1 MVLWAWLYI
10 YNYICTSQVISPP
23 LQRGHYPFFTFS
35 DDRESSVV
43 APPSSTFTI
52 SMRRQSDTM
61 DFDSGNPGNSDDEFV
76 VIECTK
82 SKSPDLSSD
91 MVVVGSCEP
100 NATTSRDP
108 SVQSDPAVVD
118 SETIPTEYSLNSL
131 PH

>member
-1 MVLWAWLYI
+1 MVLWAWLI
-10 YNYICTSQVISPP
+10 YNVMHISQVVTPP

-43 APPSSTFTI
+43 APPSSTFTL
-52 SMRRQSDTM
+52 SMRRHSDTT
-61 DFDSGNPGNSDDEFV
+61 DDNPNNSDDEFV

-82 SKSPDLSSD
+82 SKSPDSTSD
-91 MVVVGSCEP
+91 MVVVGSCEL
-100 NATTSRDP
+100 NTTASCDP

-118 SETIPTEYSLNSL
+118 SETIPTKHSLNSV